1 MESIISA
8 REKKIIK
15 MSDRLEH
22 AEQED
27 ANSIVQTSKQ
37 GTSRRT
43 QTQQPPPPTAPLVA
57 PPVAPPPPSTTES
70 SKRSLIGKLR
80 KFGAEEF

>member
-1 MESIISA
+1 
-8 REKKIIK
+8 

-37 GTSRRT
+37 GTSSNVSIS
-43 QTQQPPPPTAPLVA
+43 LVQEQDLKNMIYG
-57 PPVAPPPPSTTES
+57 VMN
-70 SKRSLIGKLR
+70 
-80 KFGAEEF
+80 